1 MSWLKMIDSIEIFVC
16 LRKHL
21 CQFYI
26 LEFCLCVCVCGG
38 GREVNE
44 LRIIII
50 TVIKIK
56 STKHRGSESK
66 I

>member
-1 MSWLKMIDSIEIFVC
+1 MIDSIEIFVC
-16 LRKHL
+16 LRKH
-21 CQFYI
+21 
-26 LEFCLCVCVCGG
+26 FCPFTFLSCVCVEGG
-38 GREVNE
+38 GGGGVNE

-50 TVIKIK
+50 TVVKIK